1 MAKAWKGVLKDDASF
16 AAMPELQEG
25 LAVTL
30 MGSADSAAKAA
41 QPTVSTRALE
51 RGARRCA
58 AVRSAACGCGQ
69 QAAAAVGGARVPP
82 PPTPPTPPSPPSR
95 ALQVFVEDLPASA
108 AANLGVHLPAG
119 LANLGNTCY
128 ANSTLEALRAV
139 PELKS
144 SLLSYRGAP
153 APPAAAAR
161 RPATPYAPLTAGLG
175 DLLGQLEAAREAVA
189 PGALLTRVRG
199 VFPQF
204 GETDAR
210 GAHKQQDAEE
220 FHNALMT
227 ALKAELTAPSAAVP
241 RLDALG
247 GGAGGGGNV
256 VDTLFGVSFEETH
269 TCKECPEE
277 PPAVRVDVGHK
288 LQCNIDGGAGKAVQI
303 NHLHEGVLHG
313 LTGELEKHSPALGR
327 NAVWSRRA
335 RLTRLPQYL
344 TIQMMRFYWK
354 ATPDSRDHAGV
365 KCKMLRPCSFP
376 SESLD
381 VYEWCAPA
389 LQAALKPARDAH
401 ADESMGGG
409 GKKPRLDAAAGAG
422 EAAMPVDEDGAA
434 GGAAAD
440 PELAAALQLSMG
452 AGPGDGAAAA
462 AAASGGSAAA
472 TGFGPGVPQA
482 FRGTYGA
489 CARDGPGAARGQAGR
504 HEGSLA
510 RRRAVYR
517 AGHNLPPPP
526 IPPPA
531 PAELYAVV
539 THKGRSAD
547 SGHYMAW
554 VRTAAGS
561 TRWLVYDDDA
571 VSETDSEYVTMTLK
585 GGGDDHSAC
594 RAGGQ
599 GREGGAC
606 VRVCVRACPQ
616 EQHLRARCVP
626 CRPTPPTRT
635 LQWPTCCSTG
645 PRRRG

>member
-1 MAKAWKGVLKDDASF
+1 
-16 AAMPELQEG
+16 
-25 LAVTL
+25 
-30 MGSADSAAKAA
+30 
-41 QPTVSTRALE
+41 
-51 RGARRCA
+51 
-58 AVRSAACGCGQ
+58 
-69 QAAAAVGGARVPP
+69 
-82 PPTPPTPPSPPSR
+82 
-95 ALQVFVEDLPASA
+95 
-108 AANLGVHLPAG
+108 
-119 LANLGNTCY
+119 
-128 ANSTLEALRAV
+128 
-139 PELKS
+139 
-144 SLLSYRGAP
+144 
-153 APPAAAAR
+153 
-161 RPATPYAPLTAGLG
+161 
-175 DLLGQLEAAREAVA
+175 
-189 PGALLTRVRG
+189 
-199 VFPQF
+199 
-204 GETDAR
+204 
-210 GAHKQQDAEE
+210 
-220 FHNALMT
+220 MT

-409 GKKPRLDAAAGAG
+409 GGGGKKPRLDAAAGAGAG

-440 PELAAALQLSMG
+440 AELAAGLQLSMG

-489 CARDGPGAARGQAGR
+489 CARDGGPGAARGQAGR
-504 HEGSLA
+504 HEGSRA

-517 AGHNLPPPP
+517 AGHNLSPPPP
-526 IPPPA
+526 PNPA
-531 PAELYAVV
+531 S
-539 THKGRSAD
+539 H
-547 SGHYMAW
+547 
-554 VRTAAGS
+554 
-561 TRWLVYDDDA
+561 
-571 VSETDSEYVTMTLK
+571 
-585 GGGDDHSAC
+585 AC
-594 RAGGQ
+594 RAVRGRDAQGPLRRQWPLHGVGAHRSGQHAVARVRRRRRQRDGLGVRDHDAQ
-599 GREGGAC
+599 GR
-606 VRVCVRACPQ
+606 
-616 EQHLRARCVP
+616 
-626 CRPTPPTRT
+626 
-635 LQWPTCCSTG
+635 
-645 PRRRG
+645 RR